1 MQGSCFCGDR
11 QRRAQQVGRLVH
23 SSSMPKPPEVHSRR
37 RRASDLKYLRQT
49 TGAHQRPNHRAREEL
64 RAPTGC
70 PLPKLGATGS
80 AAQKFY
86 SIRHPPNLRANR
98 AQLPW
103 AHTSIGPCCSFGIRA
118 QAGTPDSRDDRKRSE
133 LREPTVCRQS
143 RRASDL
149 KNLRLQAEPTSP
161 PKLRASPAANPERE
175 PQPSTSHHGRLLET
189 TTKTQSRLP

>member
-80 AAQKFY
+80 AAQKFW
-86 SIRHPPNLRANR
+86 LRR
-98 AQLPW
+98 ELQ
-103 AHTSIGPCCSFGIRA
+103 I
-118 QAGTPDSRDDRKRSE
+118 AGTTANARSLE
-133 LREPTVCRQS
+133 NQQFAARVEGRLTSKTSAYKQNPPAPQSSGRVRPQTPRENHS
-143 RRASDL
+143 LRRAIMDVY
-149 KNLRLQAEPTSP
+149 
-161 PKLRASPAANPERE
+161 
-175 PQPSTSHHGRLLET
+175 
-189 TTKTQSRLP
+189 